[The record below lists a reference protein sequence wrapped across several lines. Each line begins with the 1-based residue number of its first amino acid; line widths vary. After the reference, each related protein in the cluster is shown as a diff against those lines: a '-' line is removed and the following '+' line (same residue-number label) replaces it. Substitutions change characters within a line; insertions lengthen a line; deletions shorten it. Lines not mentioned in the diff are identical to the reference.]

1 MAESLRICQATM
13 SVDVDT
19 PNRGSLPVKLDIFD
33 NHGDIV
39 GKIFIEYELMKTEVS
54 YTVERQ
60 LDYLY
65 LLKMTGFKVTFVRRI
80 KNNPKFY
87 LDFKLEGR

>member
-1 MAESLRICQATM
+1 
-13 SVDVDT
+13 
-19 PNRGSLPVKLDIFD
+19 
-33 NHGDIV
+33 
-39 GKIFIEYELMKTEVS
+39 MKTEVS

-80 KNNPKFY
+80 KNSPKFY
-87 LDFKLEGR
+87 LHFKLDNREHKEILPF

>member
-1 MAESLRICQATM
+1 MN
-13 SVDVDT
+13 VDVEN
-19 PNRGSLPVKLDIFD
+19 PHRGSLPVKLDIF
-33 NHGDIV
+33 GEEEEPI

-65 LLKMTGFKVTFVRRI
+65 LLKMTGFRVSFVRRL
-80 KNNPKFY
+80 KNHPKFY
-87 LDFKLEGR
+87 LHFLI